1 MNPLISKDELYKGYA
16 AVVATSLLW
25 SFGGLFIKL
34 IPWSALSINAA
45 RCMIALILKTAVRK
59 SVRIKWSRSVIIAGL
74 CLAATTILFS
84 YANKLT
90 TAANAILLQYSAPFF
105 VMLFA
110 LIFQKKRPSGFDML
124 TSVAIVGGIAL
135 CFFDNL
141 EAGGMAGN
149 ICGVLAGMTF
159 AMMLFVNAMPESD
172 PDSANYLGLL
182 VCSVVGLPS
191 LVQEREFGGL
201 TLLWIVLLGAFQL
214 GLSYIFLEYG
224 IKRVSALSVTF
235 LTAIEPIMNP
245 IWVAIFYG
253 ERVGPL
259 AFAGGALVLAASL
272 VYAAVNAR
280 RATRISVKS

>member
-1 MNPLISKDELYKGYA
+1 
-16 AVVATSLLW
+16 
-25 SFGGLFIKL
+25 
-34 IPWSALSINAA
+34 
-45 RCMIALILKTAVRK
+45 
-59 SVRIKWSRSVIIAGL
+59 
-74 CLAATTILFS
+74 
-84 YANKLT
+84 
-90 TAANAILLQYSAPFF
+90 
-105 VMLFA
+105 
-110 LIFQKKRPSGFDML
+110 
-124 TSVAIVGGIAL
+124 
-135 CFFDNL
+135 
-141 EAGGMAGN
+141 GGMAGN